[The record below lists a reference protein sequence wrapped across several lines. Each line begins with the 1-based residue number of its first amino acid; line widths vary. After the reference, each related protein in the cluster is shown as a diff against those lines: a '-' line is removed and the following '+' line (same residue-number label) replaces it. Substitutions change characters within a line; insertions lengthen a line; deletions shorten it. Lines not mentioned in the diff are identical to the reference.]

1 MTLSPEPHGAF
12 QVYPL
17 HSNSVGVR
25 YKAAGA
31 LVTVPAS
38 HAPTAIKAA
47 AYIKLIAKESDNNV
61 KLLVLRE
68 SRSLA
73 KIMQEMVMNNLR
85 VLSSR
90 DLEVRRTYRF
100 LGVDYV
106 NQQ

>member
-1 MTLSPEPHGAF
+1 M
-12 QVYPL
+12 
-17 HSNSVGVR
+17 
-25 YKAAGA
+25 
-31 LVTVPAS
+31 TVPAS

-47 AYIKLIAKESDNNV
+47 AYIKLIVKETPESDNNV

-68 SRSLA
+68 SPSLA

-90 DLEVRRTYRF
+90 YLEVRRTYRF

-106 NQQ
+106 NEHRGDDLILQKEIST

>member
-1 MTLSPEPHGAF
+1 MEHSKFIRCTRILS
-12 QVYPL
+12 
-17 HSNSVGVR
+17 GVR
-25 YKAAGA
+25 YKVAGA

-47 AYIKLIAKESDNNV
+47 AYIKLIVKESDNNV

-68 SRSLA
+68 SPSLA

-106 NQQ
+106 NKQ